1 MEFTVSAIL
10 LLSVSLALA
19 IIIAIVAGILKLFGS
34 PFKRNFKRGLWI
46 LILPPLMLLYGA
58 LIERN
63 LLQTRKVEITSEK
76 LPASFDGYRIVHI
89 SDMHLLSFKGR
100 EKTLKKFVDKINSQ
114 QPDAV
119 LFTGDLVTINS
130 SELDNTEQ
138 ILAQLKA
145 KDGVFSVLGN
155 HDYSFYDKWACEEE
169 RKKDAKQIITRQ
181 KAINWDLL
189 LNECRNINR
198 GEDTISIIGVE
209 NTSNRRKFRSY
220 GNLSRAMSDANG
232 SFKILMSHDPSHW
245 RSQVIGK
252 TDIDLTLS
260 GHTHSMQFT
269 LFGWSIIS
277 HIYKE
282 FSGLYN
288 EKEQYLYVNIG
299 LGETMFP
306 YRIGAMPE
314 MTIITLKSKKL

>member
-1 MEFTVSAIL
+1 MELTCSAIL

-19 IIIAIVAGILKLFGS
+19 IIVAIVAGILKLFGS

-46 LILPPLMLLYGA
+46 LILPPMMLLYGT

-63 LLQTRKVEITSEK
+63 LMQTRDVEITSEK

-89 SDMHLLSFKGR
+89 SDIHLRSFQGR
-100 EKTLKKFVDKINSQ
+100 ENTLRKFIDKINSQ

-119 LFTGDLVTINS
+119 LFTGDLVTINA
-130 SELDNTEQ
+130 SELDNTEH

-155 HDYSFYDKWACEEE
+155 HDYSFYSNWPGEEE
-169 RKKDAKQIITRQ
+169 RKKDAELIIARQ
-181 KAINWDLL
+181 RAMDWELL
-189 LNECRNINR
+189 LNECRNISR
-198 GEDTISIIGVE
+198 AGDTISIIGVE
-209 NTSNRRKFRSY
+209 NTSSKRKFRTY
-220 GNLSRAMSDANG
+220 GDLDRAMKDANSG
-232 SFKILMSHDPSHW
+232 FKILMSHDPSHW

-277 HIYKE
+277 HVYKE
-282 FSGLYN
+282 FNGLYN
-288 EKEQYLYVNIG
+288 ENEQYLYVNIG

-306 YRIGAMPE
+306 FRIGAMPE